1 MTNQIKYLR
10 NLFYDLLND
19 YGRALVVVKYSDQ
32 TIIGARGFTEQ
43 EKEKGLILVFN
54 SRNHKNLQ
62 WTEDGGI
69 VAALGFGAN
78 NRIENCFIHNED
90 IVSVF
95 SPDAKV
101 KFDRWD
107 IWDAKETSDES
118 KRSREPEKEKS
129 AEEKIISLDN
139 FKKSKN

>member
-19 YGRALVVVKYSDQ
+19 YGRAFVVVKYSDQ
-32 TIIGARGFTEQ
+32 TIIGARGFTEE
-43 EKEKGLILVFN
+43 EKEKGLVLVFN

-107 IWDAKETSDES
+107 IWDAKETPDES
-118 KRSREPEKEKS
+118 KRFREPEKEKS

>member
-19 YGRALVVVKYSDQ
+19 YGRALVVVRYSEQ
-32 TIIGARGFTEQ
+32 TIIGARGFTEE
-43 EKEKGLILVFN
+43 EKEKGLVLVFN

-90 IVSVF
+90 IISVF

-107 IWDAKETSDES
+107 IWDAKETPDES
-118 KRSREPEKEKS
+118 KRFREPEKEKS

>member
-19 YGRALVVVKYSDQ
+19 YGRAFVVIKYSDK
-32 TIIGARGFTEQ
+32 TIIGARGFTEE
-43 EKEKGLILVFN
+43 EKEKGLVLVFN
-54 SRNHKNLQ
+54 SRNHKTLQ
-62 WTEDGGI
+62 WTDDGSI
-69 VAALGFGAN
+69 VAALGFGAG
-78 NRIENCFIHNED
+78 NRIENCFIHHED
-90 IVSVF
+90 IVAVF
-95 SPDAKV
+95 CPDAKV

-107 IWDAKETSDES
+107 TWDAKETPDES
-118 KRSREPEKEKS
+118 ERSREPEKEKS